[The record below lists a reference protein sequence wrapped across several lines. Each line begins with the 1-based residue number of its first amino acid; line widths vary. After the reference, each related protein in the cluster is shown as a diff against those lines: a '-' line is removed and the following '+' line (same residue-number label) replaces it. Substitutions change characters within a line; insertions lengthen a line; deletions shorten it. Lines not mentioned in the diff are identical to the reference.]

1 MQHTHLFKY
10 ISDLQQQEQCERR
23 ESTLFQYEELAT

>member
-10 ISDLQQQEQCERR
+10 ISDLKHQEQCEQR
-23 ESTLFQYEELAT
+23 EFILFQYEELAI